1 MMESPPHPVIPSS
14 RPPAPATAPLR
25 AWVELVWLSMRRQAR
40 LGQMVGIALGV
51 LVLALLYV
59 ALIHY
64 RFGWSLGNRRAP
76 NFRGLSY
83 RDVLA
88 VYTGF
93 SRGPI
98 QQAASAAASA
108 VIATSDFRIFSRG
121 IIFTIFLSF
130 LMPLWSLSFA
140 TQALGGDRE
149 NRVMVWLL
157 TRPLPRSAVYLAKFV
172 ALLPW
177 VLGLNLGGFALLCLV
192 AGEPGRLALQ
202 LYWPAVLM
210 GTLAFAALFHLIGAW
225 FRRPAVVGLV
235 YAFFLETVAGDLP
248 GLLKRASISFY
259 TRCLMFDAAG
269 GLGVGPDQPT
279 VYAPVDGPTAWWVLA
294 FITVA
299 LTAVGMALFA
309 RMEYGEDV

>member
-1 MMESPPHPVIPSS
+1 
-14 RPPAPATAPLR
+14 
-25 AWVELVWLSMRRQAR
+25 LVLLSIRRQAR

-64 RFGWSLGNRRAP
+64 RFGWSLGNRRVPLGFRAAP
-76 NFRGLSY
+76 TY
-83 RDVLA
+83 QDALA
-88 VYTGF
+88 VMAALQ
-93 SRGPI
+93 SGPVE
-98 QQAASAAASA
+98 QTAVGAGSA
-108 VIATSDFRIFSRG
+108 VLATSDFRLFSRG
-121 IIFTIFLSF
+121 IVFTVFLSF

-149 NRVMVWLL
+149 SRALVWLL

-177 VLGLNLGGFALLCLV
+177 ALGLNLGGFALLCLA
-192 AGEPGRLALQ
+192 AGEPGRMALR
-202 LYWPAVLM
+202 LYWPAVLW
-210 GTLAFAALFHLIGAW
+210 GTLAFAALFHLIGAL
-225 FRRPAVVGLV
+225 FRRPAVVALV
-235 YAFFLETVAGDLP
+235 YAFFLETIAGDLP

-269 GLGVGPDQPT
+269 NYGVGPDKPG
-279 VYAPVDGPTAWWVLA
+279 VYAPVDGTTASLVLGL
-294 FITVA
+294 IIVGLTV
-299 LTAVGMALFA
+299 LGMVRFA